1 MRQFLDIK
9 ARYPDALLMFRMGDF
24 YETFFED
31 AVTAASVLD
40 IALTSRDKD
49 AEDPVPMAGVPYHA
63 LGGYLRTLVERG
75 MKVAICEQM
84 ESPEEARK
92 RREIVRRE
100 VVRVVTPGALVDEEH
115 LRSGEPNFLAALIA
129 ERSAEPGGACSVALL
144 DISCGEL
151 VVLDADSGPT
161 AQAELV
167 RFAPREI
174 LADPAL
180 HPWLCD
186 VLGPEAPRLEPVTEP
201 PPKAVARRAL
211 ALAEEAGVEL
221 GPRAAL
227 AVATALAY
235 AEATQPGRTLLL
247 HRLRRHEPAAHL
259 VLDEPAV
266 RNLELFRTLR
276 DGARKGSLLW
286 AIDQTQTSM
295 GARTLRAWLG
305 APCRDLALIR
315 ARQDGI
321 GALVEEPGLRA
332 ELQSRLKDVRD
343 VIRLAARA
351 RLGTAT
357 PRELGALRAS
367 LAALPGLWT
376 LCAEL
381 GQRRT
386 DGRIPSLLDLRG
398 GEAGRGDGAEA
409 GARARG
415 GEPEA
420 APRPAKGK
428 GGRSGK
434 NGDLS
439 GKNGDLAAPPDL
451 LADLHDDLART
462 LVDEPPGHGREGGM
476 IREGADPELDEQRR
490 LRDGGREALAA
501 IETRER
507 ERTGI
512 PSLKVQHNRVFGY
525 FIEVSKTHLSRVP
538 KDYVRKQTLAGAER
552 YVTEELAG
560 HESKVLGA
568 QAQALA
574 REQVLFGEL
583 RTRVSRAGE
592 RLCRV
597 GERVAVLDVLAGL
610 AEVAARHDYCR
621 PVLTEEPVLTIE
633 EGRHPVVERMLDAGR
648 FVPNDTR
655 LRAQAG
661 GGTGGPDDARMW
673 LVTGPNMGG
682 KSTVMRQVALI
693 AILAHMGA
701 WVPARSA
708 TVGLCDRVFT
718 RVGAADDLGRGDSTF
733 MVEMRETAQILSH
746 ASDRSLVLLDEIGRG
761 TATFDGLAL
770 AWAIAEFLH
779 DQVGCRTMF
788 ATHYHE
794 LCALETT
801 LAGVRNV
808 HVTVHEQ
815 RGRIV
820 FLHQVEQGPAGR
832 SYGIQVG
839 RLAGLP
845 ARVLR
850 RASRILGRLEADP
863 HAAGAPQLDLFT
875 PRAELSDDDPDA
887 DEDLDGSGE
896 SERGSGESERGSA
909 KSGKG
914 SAKSGRGSA
923 ESGRGSA
930 ESGRGSAESGKGS
943 AESGKGSA
951 EHGGVPARSADR
963 PAASADRPAAS
974 ADRPAAS
981 TDPSSIAAAPS
992 PAAREV
998 LEMLARLDPDEL
1010 SPRQAH
1016 EQLRR
1021 LVERLGRG
1029 A

>member
-1 MRQFLDIK
+1 
-9 ARYPDALLMFRMGDF
+9 
-24 YETFFED
+24 
-31 AVTAASVLD
+31 
-40 IALTSRDKD
+40 
-49 AEDPVPMAGVPYHA
+49 MAGVPYHA

-115 LRSGEPNFLAALIA
+115 LRSGEPNFLAALVA
-129 ERSAEPGGACSVALL
+129 EGPAAEPGGACSLALL

-161 AQAELV
+161 AQAELA

-180 HPWLCD
+180 HPWLSD

-276 DGARKGSLLW
+276 DGARKWSLLW

-367 LAALPGLWT
+367 LAALPGLWK

-398 GEAGRGDGAEA
+398 GEAARGD
-409 GARARG
+409 
-415 GEPEA
+415 EPEA
-420 APRPAKGK
+420 VARPAKGK
-428 GGRSGK
+428 GGRS
-434 NGDLS
+434 S
-439 GKNGDLAAPPDL
+439 KNGDLAAPPDL

-476 IREGADPELDEQRR
+476 IREGADAELDEQRR

-525 FIEVSKTHLSRVP
+525 FIEVSKTHLARVP

-621 PVLTEEPVLTIE
+621 PVLTEDPVLTIE

-887 DEDLDGSGE
+887 DDDLD
-896 SERGSGESERGSA
+896 GSGESERGSA

-914 SAKSGRGSA
+914 SAKSGK
-923 ESGRGSA
+923 
-930 ESGRGSAESGKGS
+930 GSAESGKGS
-943 AESGKGSA
+943 AESGRGSTESGKGST
-951 EHGGVPARSADR
+951 EHRGAPARSADR
-963 PAASADRPAAS
+963 PAAPADRPAAP
-974 ADRPAAS
+974 ADLG
-981 TDPSSIAAAPS
+981 SIAAAPS
-992 PAAREV
+992 PGAREV
-998 LEMLARLDPDEL
+998 LEMLARLDPDDL